1 MMYTERTKNLHG
13 PMTLP
18 LSSAH
23 TGAPPEATAGGHGTS
38 EYFMCNDFVRCIVDD
53 TEPAID
59 VYRGLDYSVPGICAH
74 ISAENG
80 GEPVEVP
87 DFR

>member
-1 MMYTERTKNLHG
+1 
-13 PMTLP
+13 
-18 LSSAH
+18 
-23 TGAPPEATAGGHGTS
+23 TAGGHGTS
-38 EYFMCNDFVRCIVDD
+38 EYFMCNDFVRCITDD
-53 TEPAID
+53 TAPAID

-80 GEPVEVP
+80 SEPVEVP